1 MSALFIVFFVTL
13 AIGVPIGVCL
23 ILGSIATYASGS
35 TLIITPI
42 YVYKS
47 VVDGLCSYPLL
58 AVPLFIL
65 SGLIMARGGIAKK
78 IFEFFAY
85 FLGAKTAGL
94 PITAVITCLFYGAL
108 SGSGPATTA
117 AVGSMVVPYLSGLGY
132 DRNFSAALCAT
143 AGGLGVIIPPS
154 VPFII
159 YCLAGNVSV
168 SDMFIAGIVPGILIA
183 VCLSV
188 CSWVYCRKHGEDK
201 ALLLKNTQ
209 NIRSKGLWPLFKE
222 SFWALLTPVIILG
235 GIYGGIVTPTE
246 AATVS
251 VVYSLIVSIFIY
263 RTMSFKDV
271 PGILAETARNLAP
284 ILVVIAAAT
293 LFGRVLTLLNLPT
306 LLTKYVTSTITS
318 KFAVIMIL
326 NLVLLI
332 AGMLINTTSAIL
344 ILTPV
349 LLPIASAIG
358 IHPVHFGM
366 IMVVNLSIGFVTPP
380 VGSNLF
386 VACGMFDI
394 PITTMTKY
402 TMPFIYA
409 FAVALLLVCFVPQ
422 ISLMFI

>member
-1 MSALFIVFFVTL
+1 
-13 AIGVPIGVCL
+13 
-23 ILGSIATYASGS
+23 
-35 TLIITPI
+35 
-42 YVYKS
+42 
-47 VVDGLCSYPLL
+47 
-58 AVPLFIL
+58 
-65 SGLIMARGGIAKK
+65 
-78 IFEFFAY
+78 
-85 FLGAKTAGL
+85 
-94 PITAVITCLFYGAL
+94 
-108 SGSGPATTA
+108 
-117 AVGSMVVPYLSGLGY
+117 
-132 DRNFSAALCAT
+132 
-143 AGGLGVIIPPS
+143 
-154 VPFII
+154 
-159 YCLAGNVSV
+159 
-168 SDMFIAGIVPGILIA
+168 
-183 VCLSV
+183 
-188 CSWVYCRKHGEDK
+188 VYCRKHGEDK